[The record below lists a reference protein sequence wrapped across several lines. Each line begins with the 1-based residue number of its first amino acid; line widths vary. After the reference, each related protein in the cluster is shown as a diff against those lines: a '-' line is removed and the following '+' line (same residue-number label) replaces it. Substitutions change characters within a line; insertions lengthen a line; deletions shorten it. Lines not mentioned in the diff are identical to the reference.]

1 MEMLAEVT
9 ELLGTEV
16 YSDKGILVGTITDI
30 ILDME
35 TQFIHGLFIERSN
48 PSLVEGG
55 ASISVPYRWIKAIGE
70 IILLKKFP
78 EFVKIGTE

>member
-1 MEMLAEVT
+1 MLAEVT

-16 YSDKGILVGTITDI
+16 YSDKGILVGKITDV

-35 TQFIHGLFIERSN
+35 RQYIHGLFIDKSN
-48 PSLVEGG
+48 PGLVEGG
-55 ASISVPYRWIKAIGE
+55 ASISIPYRWIKAIGE

-78 EFVKIGTE
+78 EFVKIEDE